1 MNAMKRKKDYW
12 VRKLDA
18 RNKIEELDKN
28 QTVKHK
34 VCNFKKFDMVCLSLC
49 FQPMRTSSC
58 TFLCTLNLSLSLSAS
73 GSVVF

>member
-1 MNAMKRKKDYW
+1 MIMNVMKRKKDYC

-28 QTVKHK
+28 QTVKHE

-49 FQPMRTSSC
+49 FQPM
-58 TFLCTLNLSLSLSAS
+58 
-73 GSVVF
+73 